1 MQFDNILIVDW
12 SGGNDRGKSPKKDA
26 IWSTLIERGTA
37 QAPIYHRNRQVV
49 ETYLTALFTQ
59 KTAANQTLLAGFD
72 FPFGYPGTFAAQIT
86 GSQNPLALW
95 DHYAA
100 HLTDTPV
107 ENNRFALANQLNQHF
122 PGTGPFWFNATRQT
136 LPDLPHKGT
145 DRASHGLPEKRL
157 SETMAKG
164 AFTCWQLGGAGAVGS
179 QAITGMASLSRLRA
193 AFPTQIAVWPFE
205 PLTKPITLVEVWPS
219 LYAAEVR
226 EGQQAGEIK
235 DAAQTRIT
243 AQIIAAAQSNGT
255 LAAQLAAPPERA
267 QKTEGWI
274 LGLPSPIHLGKN
286 T

>member
-26 IWSTLIERGTA
+26 IWSTLIDGSTPVK
-37 QAPIYHRNRQVV
+37 PIYHRNRQVV
-49 ETYLTALFTQ
+49 EAYLHALCTEILA
-59 KTAANQTLLAGFD
+59 KNQTLLAGFD

-86 GSQNPLALW
+86 GSENPLALW

-100 HLTDTPV
+100 HLTDTPTQ
-107 ENNRFALANQLNQHF
+107 NNRFALANQLNQLF
-122 PGTGPFWFNATRQT
+122 PGIGPFWFNATKQT
-136 LPDLPHKGT
+136 LPHLPHKGT
-145 DRASHGLPEKRL
+145 ARTNHGLPEKRL

-193 AFPTQIAVWPFE
+193 AFPTQIAVWPFA

-219 LYAAEVR
+219 LYAPEIRAA
-226 EGQQAGEIK
+226 QHLDEIK

-243 AQIIAAAQSNGT
+243 AQIIAAAQSGGT
-255 LAAQLAAPPERA
+255 LATHLAAPPAIA

-274 LGLPSPIHLGKN
+274 LGLPCPIHLGKN